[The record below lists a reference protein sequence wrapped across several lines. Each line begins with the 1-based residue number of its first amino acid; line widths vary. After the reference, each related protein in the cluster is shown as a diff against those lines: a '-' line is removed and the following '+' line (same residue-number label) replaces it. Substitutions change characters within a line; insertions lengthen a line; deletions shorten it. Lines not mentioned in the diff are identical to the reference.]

1 VSRHVFACPLRWAD
15 MDAYGH
21 INNTE
26 YLAYLEEAR
35 IALLI
40 RGAADAGVTTL
51 LGQVVVVRHE
61 IDYRRPLEFRP
72 EPVLIDTWVT
82 GIRNSSFS
90 LGYEVRD
97 ENTLYATA
105 ATIMAVYDAE
115 AGRTRPLSAQERSWL
130 ETLRDD
136 ST

>member
-1 VSRHVFACPLRWAD
+1 

-21 INNTE
+21 VNNAE

-35 IALLI
+35 IALLFQA
-40 RGAADAGVTTL
+40 AADAGVTTL

-72 EPVLIDTWVT
+72 EPILIDTWVT
-82 GIRNSSFS
+82 GIRNTSFS
-90 LGYEVRD
+90 LSYDVRD

-105 ATIMAVYDAE
+105 TTVMAAYDSAAE
-115 AGRTRPLSAQERSWL
+115 RTRPLSERERSWL

-136 ST
+136 EV

>member
-1 VSRHVFACPLRWAD
+1 

-21 INNTE
+21 VNNAE

-35 IALLI
+35 IALLFQ
-40 RGAADAGVTTL
+40 GAADAGVTTL

-72 EPVLIDTWVT
+72 EPILIDTWVT

-90 LGYEVRD
+90 LSYDVRD

-105 ATIMAVYDAE
+105 ATVMAAYDAE
-115 AGRTRPLSAQERSWL
+115 AERTRPLLERERSWL

-136 ST
+136 P

>member
-1 VSRHVFACPLRWAD
+1 

-21 INNTE
+21 VNNTE

-35 IALLI
+35 IALLFQ
-40 RGAADAGVTTL
+40 GAADAGVTTL

-72 EPVLIDTWVT
+72 EPILIDTWVT
-82 GIRNSSFS
+82 GIRNTSFS
-90 LGYEVRD
+90 LGYDVRD

-105 ATIMAVYDAE
+105 ATVMAAYDAAAE
-115 AGRTRPLSAQERSWL
+115 ATRPLSERERSWL

-136 ST
+136 EA

>member
-1 VSRHVFACPLRWAD
+1 

-21 INNTE
+21 VNNAE

-35 IALLI
+35 IALLFQ
-40 RGAADAGVTTL
+40 GAADAGVTTL

-61 IDYRRPLEFRP
+61 IDYRHPLEFRP
-72 EPVLIDTWVT
+72 EPILIDTWVT

-90 LGYEVRD
+90 LGYDVRD

-105 ATIMAVYDAE
+105 ATVIAVYDAE
-115 AGRTRPLSAQERSWL
+115 AARTRPLSERERSWL

-136 ST
+136 EA